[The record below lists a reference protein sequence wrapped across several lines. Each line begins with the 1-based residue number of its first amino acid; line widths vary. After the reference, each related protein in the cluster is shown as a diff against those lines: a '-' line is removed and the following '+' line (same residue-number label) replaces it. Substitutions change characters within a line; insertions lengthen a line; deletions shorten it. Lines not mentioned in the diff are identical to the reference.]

1 MNRFK
6 RYHRY
11 FCRAVVALFTLAC
24 MAFIIWGIFEYK
36 DLQMLIGLAVGTV
49 TAIITVEHIWI
60 NAFRE

>member
-1 MNRFK
+1 
-6 RYHRY
+6 
-11 FCRAVVALFTLAC
+11 